1 MGRASD
7 YQESYKDYQFLSD
20 MGRLA
25 QMFPRFPH
33 RCIIYTMQNPTGFES
48 EEELKALKKVIWK
61 GRCRK
66 ESNTSIRTFK
76 GTENVLK
83 GDYRVQLGALVGGNL
98 AGDANAAP
106 DGRTGEECGAIV
118 CDVKAGMFID
128 FYDRNNIAGF
138 GTSSDDSSSSE
149 EEEPTP
155 TCTLNLNDSY
165 AGNLG
170 TTLYCDEYKT

>member
-1 MGRASD
+1 V
-7 YQESYKDYQFLSD
+7 QE
-20 MGRLA
+20 
-25 QMFPRFPH
+25 
-33 RCIIYTMQNPTGFES
+33 PTGFES
-48 EEELKALKKVIWK
+48 EEELKALKKVIWE

-76 GTENVLK
+76 GQENVLK

-98 AGDANAAP
+98 AGDADAAP

-118 CDVKAGMFID
+118 CKVKAGMFID
-128 FYDRNNIAGF
+128 FFDRDNIEGF
-138 GTSSDDSSSSE
+138 GTSSESSSSSDDSSSSSDE
-149 EEEPTP
+149 GLTP
-155 TCTLNLNDSY
+155 SCTLNLNDCY

>member
-1 MGRASD
+1 MGRAVD
-7 YQESYKDYQFLSD
+7 WEVEDTHYQFLS

-25 QMFPRFPH
+25 DNFQRFPH
-33 RCIIYTMQNPTGFES
+33 RCKIFSLTEPTGFET
-48 EEELKALKKVIWK
+48 EKEIEALQTVVWE

-98 AGDANAAP
+98 PGDKDAAS
-106 DGRTGEECGAIV
+106 DGRSGEECGAIV
-118 CDVKAGMFID
+118 SGLMAGMFVEVTD
-128 FYDRNNIAGF
+128 LC
-138 GTSSDDSSSSE
+138 GTF
-149 EEEPTP
+149 
-155 TCTLNLNDSY
+155 TLSLNDAY

-170 TTLYCDEYKT
+170 TSLYCDEYKT

>member
-1 MGRASD
+1 
-7 YQESYKDYQFLSD
+7 

-25 QMFPRFPH
+25 FDFPRFPH
-33 RCIIYTMQNPTGFES
+33 RCIIYVMQNPTGLES

-76 GTENVLK
+76 GQENVLK
-83 GDYRVQLGALVGGNL
+83 GDYRVQLGSIVGGSL
-98 AGDANAAP
+98 DGDKDAAP
-106 DGRTGEECGAIV
+106 DGKDGQECGAIV
-118 CDVKAGMFID
+118 CGVKAGMFVD
-128 FYDRNNIAGF
+128 FYDRNNIDWF
-138 GTSSDDSSSSE
+138 DSSSSDNSSSSWESSSSSSE
-149 EEEPTP
+149 ESSSSDDEPTP
-155 TCTLNLNDSY
+155 DCTLNLNDVY

>member
-1 MGRASD
+1 
-7 YQESYKDYQFLSD
+7 

-25 QMFPRFPH
+25 QNFPRFPH
-33 RCIIYTMQNPTGFES
+33 RCTIYRMKEPTGFES
-48 EEELKALKKVIWK
+48 EEEIAALKEVVWE

-83 GDYRVQLGALVGGNL
+83 GDYRVQLGALVGGEL
-98 AGDANAAP
+98 SGDEDAEPN
-106 DGRTGEECGAIV
+106 GRDGEECGAIV
-118 CDVKAGMFID
+118 EGLKAGLFIEVT
-128 FYDRNNIAGF
+128 DRNGDF
-138 GTSSDDSSSSE
+138 LLS
-149 EEEPTP
+149 
-155 TCTLNLNDSY
+155 LNDAY

>member
-1 MGRASD
+1 
-7 YQESYKDYQFLSD
+7 

-25 QMFPRFPH
+25 LEFPRFPH
-33 RCIIYTMQNPTGFES
+33 RCIIYVMQNPTGLES

-118 CDVKAGMFID
+118 CDVKSGMFID
-128 FYDRNNIAGF
+128 FYDRNNIVGF
-138 GTSSDDSSSSE
+138 DKLSVDSSSSDDSSSSE
-149 EEEPTP
+149 EEELVP
-155 TCTLNLNDSY
+155 TCTLNLNDPY
-165 AGNLG
+165 VGNLG

>member
-1 MGRASD
+1 
-7 YQESYKDYQFLSD
+7 

-25 QMFPRFPH
+25 QAFPRFPH
-33 RCIIYTMQNPTGFES
+33 RCTIYSMGTPTGFES
-48 EEELKALKKVIWK
+48 EEDIAKLKNVVWE

-83 GDYRVQLGALVGGNL
+83 GDYRVQLGALVGGEL
-98 AGDANAAP
+98 QGDKDAAP
-106 DGRTGEECGAIV
+106 DGRAGEECGALV
-118 CDVKAGMFID
+118 SGLMAGLFID
-128 FYDRNNIAGF
+128 VTDRC
-138 GTSSDDSSSSE
+138 GTF
-149 EEEPTP
+149 
-155 TCTLNLNDSY
+155 TLSMNDAY

>member
-1 MGRASD
+1 M
-7 YQESYKDYQFLSD
+7 QE
-20 MGRLA
+20 
-25 QMFPRFPH
+25 
-33 RCIIYTMQNPTGFES
+33 PTGFES
-48 EEELKALKKVIWK
+48 EEEIAALKKVVWD

-98 AGDANAAP
+98 SGDKDAAP
-106 DGRTGEECGAIV
+106 DGKPGEECGAVVSGIMAGLYI
-118 CDVKAGMFID
+118 DVT
-128 FYDRNNIAGF
+128 DRNGSF
-138 GTSSDDSSSSE
+138 
-149 EEEPTP
+149 
-155 TCTLNLNDSY
+155 TLSINDAY

>member
-1 MGRASD
+1 
-7 YQESYKDYQFLSD
+7 

-48 EEELKALKKVIWK
+48 EEELKALRKVIWE

-98 AGDANAAP
+98 AGDADAAP

-118 CDVKAGMFID
+118 CNVKAGMFID
-128 FYDRNNIAGF
+128 FYDRNNIEDF
-138 GTSSDDSSSSE
+138 GKTSEVCSSSDDSSSSSDE
-149 EEEPTP
+149 DPTP
-155 TCTLNLNDSY
+155 TPSCTLNLNDTY

>member
-1 MGRASD
+1 
-7 YQESYKDYQFLSD
+7 

-25 QMFPRFPH
+25 QNFPRFPH
-33 RCIIYTMQNPTGFES
+33 RCVVYTMQEPTGFET
-48 EEELKALKKVIWK
+48 EQEIAALKKVVWE

-83 GDYRVQLGALVGGNL
+83 GDYRVQLGALVGGSL
-98 AGDANAAP
+98 LGDNYAAP
-106 DGRTGEECGAIV
+106 DGRNGEECGAV
-118 CDVKAGMFID
+118 VSGLHAGLLVDVYERDLVQAWEESLM
-128 FYDRNNIAGF
+128 A
-138 GTSSDDSSSSE
+138 SSSSSSSSSSSDE
-149 EEEPTP
+149 GLTP
-155 TCTLNLNDSY
+155 SYTLNLNDAY

>member
-1 MGRASD
+1 
-7 YQESYKDYQFLSD
+7 

-25 QMFPRFPH
+25 QNFPRFPH
-33 RCIIYTMQNPTGFES
+33 RCVIYSMQEPTGFET
-48 EEELKALKKVIWK
+48 EEEIAALKDVVWE

-83 GDYRVQLGALVGGNL
+83 GDYRVQLGALVGGEL
-98 AGDANAAP
+98 PGDADAEPN
-106 DGRTGEECGAIV
+106 GRNGEECGAV
-118 CDVKAGMFID
+118 VYGLKAGMLIEVD
-128 FYDRNNIAGF
+128 DRNGHF
-138 GTSSDDSSSSE
+138 V
-149 EEEPTP
+149 
-155 TCTLNLNDSY
+155 LNLNDPY